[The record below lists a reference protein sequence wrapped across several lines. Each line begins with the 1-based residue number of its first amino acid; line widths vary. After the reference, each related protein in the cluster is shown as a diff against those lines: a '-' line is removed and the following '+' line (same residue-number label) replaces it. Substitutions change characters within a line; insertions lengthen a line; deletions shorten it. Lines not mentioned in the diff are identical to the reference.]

1 MANKVNRS
9 RLRLKRTQHGLTYM
23 AFDLFFTENKLLF
36 LAFSAY
42 PWLIHPLA
50 SHQTII
56 EIPRSET

>member
-1 MANKVNRS
+1 MNKVNRT
-9 RLRLKRTQHGLTYM
+9 RLRLKRSHSHGLTNM